1 MEEENKAIFLEVAK
15 INRANR
21 FFKTAFL
28 CSMGLNIAALGS
40 IVVMLPLKQKEIF
53 VYGIDK
59 NKGGYEIVKL
69 SNASNILNSEAIIN
83 RELKRFVSLLFGY
96 SPNTQMDRLSQ
107 LKQFSSDSFKTKAV
121 KMFKE
126 NNALFK
132 EDVRAEAF
140 ISSTIERARLENSPL
155 TQLTFFITI
164 KISPETMEKY
174 EFSLRKQVILYC
186 DYAKNDHL
194 DPDLTINPLG
204 FKVYNVEV
212 IDLENEQT
220 ISEILK
226 KIKDVQS
233 KNKNKPY

>member
-1 MEEENKAIFLEVAK
+1 MEEENKAVFVEIAK

-21 FFKTAFL
+21 FFKKAFL
-28 CSMGLNIAALGS
+28 VSMVLNVVALGS

-69 SNASNILNSEAIIN
+69 SNAQSILNSEAITN

-96 SPNTQMDRLSQ
+96 SPNTQKDRLDQ
-107 LKQFSSDSFKTKAV
+107 LKQFSSDSFKPKAV
-121 KMFKE
+121 EMFKA

-140 ISSTIERARLENSPL
+140 ISSTVERVRLKDSPL

-164 KISPETMEKY
+164 KISPESMEKFEY
-174 EFSLRKQVILYC
+174 SLKKQVILYY
-186 DYAKNDHL
+186 DYIKNDRF

-204 FKVYNVEV
+204 FKVFGVEV
-212 IDLENEQT
+212 VDLENEQT
-220 ISEILK
+220 ISEILR

-233 KNKNKPY
+233 KNKKNQ